1 MAARASRA
9 TAKPMDEIS
18 KTLEN
23 ASRFAAK
30 TGLPKFTRFLDP
42 AQTLQAQRLAHEYGV
57 SFSDFGGYALAE
69 RVIGCFHAPEEAIH
83 EEDYPIVC
91 LHARY
96 AWRFVTLTHR
106 DLLGAFMALG
116 LTRDSIGDMI
126 LSDADVYLFVTEGTA
141 DFVAASMTGAGKA
154 SLHFEALSEI
164 PPMPEPKGRTFSAV
178 VSSLR
183 LDAMLA
189 AAYQLSRA
197 EAAEAIRSGLV
208 KLDHIPCERVDTPVR
223 EGALFSLRGK
233 GRVRFETLS
242 AITKKQRLCVTFF
255 KPE

>member
-1 MAARASRA
+1 
-9 TAKPMDEIS
+9 MDEIS
-18 KTLEN
+18 KTLQN
-23 ASRFAAK
+23 AARFAAK

-42 AQTLQAQRLAHEYGV
+42 AQAVQAERLARECGA
-57 SFSDFGGYALAE
+57 SFSSFGGYALAE
-69 RVIGCFHAPEEAIH
+69 RAIGCFHAPEETIR
-83 EEDYPIVC
+83 EGDYPIVC

-96 AWRFVTLTHR
+96 AQRFVTLTHR

-116 LTRDSIGDMI
+116 LTRDCIGDMI

-141 DFVAASMTGAGKA
+141 GFVAASMTGAGKA

-164 PPMPEPKGRTFSAV
+164 PPMPEPKGRTFCAV

-197 EAAEAIRSGLV
+197 EAAQAIRSGLV

-233 GRVRFETLS
+233 GRVRFESLGAT
-242 AITKKQRLCVTFF
+242 TKKQRLCVTFF

>member
-1 MAARASRA
+1 
-9 TAKPMDEIS
+9 MDEIS
-18 KTLEN
+18 KTLQN
-23 ASRFAAK
+23 AARFAAK

-42 AQTLQAQRLAHEYGV
+42 AQAIQAQQLARECGV
-57 SFSDFGGYALAE
+57 SFSRFGGYPLAE
-69 RVIGCFHAPEEAIH
+69 RVAGCFHAPEDSISEG
-83 EEDYPIVC
+83 DYSIVC

-96 AWRFVTLTHR
+96 AQRFVTLTHR

-116 LTRDSIGDMI
+116 LTRDCIGDMI

-154 SLHFEALSEI
+154 SLRFEALSEI
-164 PPMPEPKGRTFSAV
+164 PPMPEPKGSTFSAV

-183 LDAMLA
+183 LDAMVA
-189 AAYQLSRA
+189 AAYHLSRA
-197 EAAEAIRSGLV
+197 EAAEVIRAGLV

-242 AITKKQRLCVTFF
+242 AMTKKKRLCVTFF